1 MMAAN
6 CLITH
11 ANHKGKLCLIIKLV
25 TRTLKSRAQE
35 SIIMSMLL
43 LLLYSLSLF
52 YDFVLSGSIFSV
64 VICSFRS
71 VFS

>member
-35 SIIMSMLL
+35 SIMMSMFL

-52 YDFVLSGSIFSV
+52 L
-64 VICSFRS
+64 
-71 VFS
+71 